1 MLLLLLLLL
10 LLQRNVLYEEKKIPK
25 EEEKKTPTKR
35 APKMKNH
42 LVFSF
47 HYFYHFLSSIIDIHQ
62 SIKNKK

>member
-1 MLLLLLLLL
+1 LLLLLL
-10 LLQRNVLYEEKKIPK
+10 LLQRNVLYEEKKNPK

-35 APKMKNH
+35 APKMKNQN

-47 HYFYHFLSSIIDIHQ
+47 HFIIFIIFYHRSST